1 MTRSASKRRMSVVLC
16 GLVVAAAALVTPGSA
31 SAESATTTDRVTVSD
46 GTSIAVTVTGEQ
58 PLAAR
63 PTVVEFT
70 PYGASGAAFAVG
82 PDYNYLLVQIRGTG
96 DSNGSFDALG
106 PKSQQ
111 DVVDVL
117 EWACTQS
124 WSDGRLAVAGFSA
137 SAIMIFNSMHHELP
151 CVKAAV
157 LRSGT
162 FELYRDL
169 LMPGGIPNT
178 LVGLGVVAMIGA
190 PTLQQAPERMQRDPA
205 SSVDALLGILTTGL
219 NGGLLHMTLDD
230 YWTERGFRGDANHLP
245 TLFLDG
251 AFDVEPRG
259 DYQGFQHLRAQGTP
273 AQLQVT
279 GAHDGAPA
287 GTDNGQ
293 RAIERWL
300 DRYVRGV
307 ENGVEDEPAVQMY
320 ISEGSRQSLLAG
332 QYTRVE
338 ADDWPIPGTTWES
351 LYLTADRSGGAVSAN
366 DGSLSLAKPATST
379 RQWYLALPSLF
390 TQTDPH
396 LTALVDGAASQALS
410 KLPGL
415 TETNLSN
422 LVGLT
427 YTTPALK
434 QDVTAVGPGTLEI
447 SLSSLMPAT
456 GIWAVVSDVA
466 PDGTAHSMTTARLNT
481 AYPDIVEDKSVY
493 RDGRLVQPYGDFS
506 TVKLGGLGQTRTY
519 HVEMWPVTNVFKAGH
534 RIQVTLVGQ
543 SIQAPLG
550 LPSLN
555 SVVLGGAQA
564 SSLTFPVAPGSD
576 LAAALVP

>member
-1 MTRSASKRRMSVVLC
+1 MALAVGGFLMAAA
-16 GLVVAAAALVTPGSA
+16 VVAPSTA
-31 SAESATTTDRVTVSD
+31 SAESATTKDRVTVSD

-58 PLAAR
+58 PLQAR

-70 PYGASGAAFAVG
+70 PYGSGGTQFRPG

-96 DSNGSFDALG
+96 DSNGQFDALG
-106 PKSQQ
+106 PKGQQ

-117 EWACTQS
+117 QWACTQS

-137 SAIMIFNSMHHELP
+137 SAIMIFNSLHHELP

-190 PTLQQAPERMQRDPA
+190 PTLQQGPERMQRDPA
-205 SSVDALLGILTTGL
+205 SSVDALLGLLTTGL
-219 NGGLLHMTLDD
+219 NGGLLHLALDD
-230 YWTERGFRGDANHLP
+230 YWAERGFRGDANQIP

-259 DYQGFQHLRAQGTP
+259 DYQGFQQLRSQGTP

-300 DRYVRGV
+300 DRYVRDID
-307 ENGVEDEPAVQMY
+307 NGVEDEPAVQMY
-320 ISEGSRQSLLAG
+320 IPEGSRQEFLAG
-332 QYTRVE
+332 RYTRVE
-338 ADDWPIPGTTWES
+338 ADDWPIPGTAWES
-351 LYLTADRSGGAVSAN
+351 LYLTPDRSGGAVSTN
-366 DGSLSLAKPATST
+366 DGSLSLTKPTKT
-379 RQWYLALPSLF
+379 IRQWYLSLPSLF

-396 LTALVDGAASQALS
+396 LTALVDGAAGQTLS
-410 KLPGL
+410 KIPGV
-415 TETNLSN
+415 TESNLSN

-427 YTTPALK
+427 YTTPALT
-434 QDVTAVGPGTLEI
+434 QDVQAVGPGTLEI
-447 SLSSLMPAT
+447 SLSSLMPST

-466 PDGTAHSMTTARLNT
+466 PDGTAHPMTTARLNT
-481 AYPDIVEDKSVY
+481 AYPNIIEEKSVY
-493 RDGRLVQPYGDFS
+493 RNGTLVQPYGDFS
-506 TVKLGGLGQTRTY
+506 TVKLARVGQTRTY

-564 SSLTFPVAPGSD
+564 SSLTFPVSPGSD
-576 LAAALVP
+576 LAAALR

>member
-1 MTRSASKRRMSVVLC
+1 MTRSGSKRRMSVVLG

-106 PKSQQ
+106 PKGQQ

-137 SAIMIFNSMHHELP
+137 SAIMIFNSLHHELP

-410 KLPGL
+410 KVPGL

-466 PDGTAHSMTTARLNT
+466 PDGTAHPMTTARLNT